1 MSTKTIEG
9 WPCPLTDGC
18 HCGKESHPVAPAHWM
33 DGLFH
38 ADKTRTTRNRMFN
51 YQSQVPCGCGSEP
64 EANSGLLPCIFIP
77 PGHHRLL
84 KTSTVPFY
92 GLPNNVVTSI
102 SELLHAEAH
111 KNCLCIKASH
121 LYLGSQGDLLIKSAR
136 NELLGI
142 ICQASN

>member
-9 WPCPLTDGC
+9 WSCPLTDGC

-33 DGLFH
+33 VHSMLIGQEPQETECLI
-38 ADKTRTTRNRMFN
+38 TRVRSPVDVV
-51 YQSQVPCGCGSEP
+51 QSPRPTLAFCHVYSSHLGATELLKMTIVPF
-64 EANSGLLPCIFIP
+64 SGLL
-77 PGHHRLL
+77 H
-84 KTSTVPFY
+84 
-92 GLPNNVVTSI
+92 NVVTSI

-111 KNCLCIKASH
+111 KNHLCIKASH

-142 ICQASN
+142 ICRASN